1 MKYVLSALAIMIL
14 AVFAVILLGRNSQNP
29 QTTQTGTPTVNLVEY
44 SNNESRVIFVQYG
57 RVVSNEER
65 RTLRITVEEDL
76 RVIEVLK
83 GYQGEIERRQTYSN
97 NPDAYDVFLNA
108 LNDAGYTRERAD
120 APQENSG
127 LCSNGRRYNYELK
140 KNEET
145 VTKLWNTSCSPA
157 RGSFGGNSTLTRQ
170 LFQRQIPDY
179 NTVVQG
185 IKF

>member
-1 MKYVLSALAIMIL
+1 MKYVLSTLAIMVL
-14 AVFAVILLGRNSQNP
+14 AVFAVVLLGRNSQNP
-29 QTTQTGTPTVNLVEY
+29 QTTQTGQPAVNLTDYADADSTVKF
-44 SNNESRVIFVQYG
+44 IQYG

-65 RTLRITVEEDL
+65 RTLKITIEEDT

-108 LNDAGYTRERAD
+108 LNDAGFTKERAD

-127 LCSNGRRYNYELK
+127 LCSNGRRFNYELK
-140 KNEET
+140 ENTET
-145 VTKLWNTSCSPA
+145 VIKLWNTSCSLA

-179 NTVVQG
+179 DIVVRG
-185 IKF
+185 ITF